1 MSRNTDEKNRRGE
14 NTQRMRRRSRNEEE
28 EEEECREHMRIETQR
43 I

>member
-14 NTQRMRRRSRNEEE
+14 NTQRRRRSRNAE

>member
-14 NTQRMRRRSRNEEE
+14 NTQRMRRRSRNAE

>member
-14 NTQRMRRRSRNEEE
+14 NTQRMKRRRSRNAE
-28 EEEECREHMRIETQR
+28 EEEECRERMRIETQR